1 MRVHVASTAAV
12 LLVVWSA
19 AQSTLAQK
27 APAPPPKK
35 NPLLKLAEPWPED
48 DVLQARR
55 VESDARRLFKETEPL
70 AFTLTADFK
79 AVNKERNPDSKKTF
93 PAVLTVADAKGPQDV
108 P

>member
-1 MRVHVASTAAV
+1 MRVHVGSTVAV

-19 AQSTLAQK
+19 AQAPLAQK

-55 VESDARRLFKETEPL
+55 TEADSRRLFKETEPL
-70 AFTLTADFK
+70 AFTLTADFN
-79 AVNKERNPDSKKTF
+79 AINKDRNPNSTKRS
-93 PAVLTVADAKGPQDV
+93 PAVLTVAGANGRQD
-108 P
+108 